1 MHLELEGN
9 DLLCSELPTS
19 PVTEQ
24 GTILVA
30 GATGYIG
37 GRLVPELIGRGYKVR
52 VMVRAESPEHTE
64 RWPEAEVIVAD
75 ISETAGRE
83 VVDEINS
90 DGGKASFQMLNVT
103 NEEEWAQAS
112 AAVLERYGR
121 LDILVNN
128 AGVTERGNTEDI
140 TLGDWKAVIDVNLNG
155 VFLGTQAA
163 MQAMKGTG
171 GSIINISSI
180 EGMIGDADLSAYTAS
195 KGGVRSFTK
204 ASALLCAREGYK
216 IRINAINP
224 GVIRTAL
231 LDAHLENFE
240 DSETEYQRLASKHP
254 IGFLGSPDD
263 VAYGVLYLASDES
276 GFVTGS
282 ELVIDGGYTA
292 Q

>member
-1 MHLELEGN
+1 MARVKGKIAL
-9 DLLCSELPTS
+9 
-19 PVTEQ
+19 VT
-24 GTILVA
+24 
-30 GATGYIG
+30 GAASG
-37 GRLVPELIGRGYKVR
+37 IGRAIAVLLAKEG
-52 VMVRAESPEHTE
+52 
-64 RWPEAEVIVAD
+64 AEVIVAD
-75 ISETAGRE
+75 LNEAAGRE
-83 VVDEINS
+83 VADEINS
-90 DGGKASFQMLNVT
+90 DGGRAFFQMLNVT
-103 NEEEWAQAS
+103 DESSWALAS
-112 AAVLERYGR
+112 AAVIERCGR
-121 LDILVNN
+121 LEVLVNN

-140 TLGDWKAVIDVNLNG
+140 TLSDWKAVIDVNLNG

-163 MQAMKGTG
+163 IEVMKGADG
-171 GSIINISSI
+171 GSIINISSV

-204 ASALLCAREGYK
+204 SSALLCSREGYN

-224 GVIRTAL
+224 GVIHTAL

-240 DSETEYQRLASKHP
+240 EPEPEYQRLASKHP

-276 GFVTGS
+276 RFVTGA

>member
-1 MHLELEGN
+1 MERVKGKTAL
-9 DLLCSELPTS
+9 
-19 PVTEQ
+19 VT
-24 GTILVA
+24 
-30 GATGYIG
+30 GAASG
-37 GRLVPELIGRGYKVR
+37 IGRAIALMLAQHG
-52 VMVRAESPEHTE
+52 AD
-64 RWPEAEVIVAD
+64 VIVAD
-75 ISETAGRE
+75 INPDAGE
-83 VVDEINS
+83 ELADEINA
-90 DGGKASFQMLNVT
+90 DGGKAFFQLLNVS
-103 NEEEWAQAS
+103 NESDWAKAS
-112 AAVLERYGR
+112 EVIRDRCGK
-121 LDILVNN
+121 LDVLVNN

-140 TLGDWKAVIDVNLNG
+140 TLDDWKAVIEVNLHG
-155 VFLGTQAA
+155 VFLGTQAGIA
-163 MQAMKGTG
+163 LMKGAGG

-204 ASALLCAREGYK
+204 SSALLCAREGYK

-240 DSETEYQRLASKHP
+240 DPQEEYQRLASKHP

-282 ELVIDGGYTA
+282 EVVIDGGYTA

>member
-1 MHLELEGN
+1 MARVKGKIALVTGAASGIGQAIAVLLAKEG
-9 DLLCSELPTS
+9 
-19 PVTEQ
+19 
-24 GTILVA
+24 
-30 GATGYIG
+30 
-37 GRLVPELIGRGYKVR
+37 
-52 VMVRAESPEHTE
+52 
-64 RWPEAEVIVAD
+64 AEVIIAD
-75 ISETAGRE
+75 IGETAGRE

-90 DGGKASFQMLNVT
+90 EGGKAFFQVLDVT
-103 NEEEWAQAS
+103 DEAGWATAS
-112 AAVLERYGR
+112 AAVIERCGR

-140 TLGDWKAVIDVNLNG
+140 TLSDWKTVIDVNLNG

-163 MQAMKGTG
+163 IEVMKSAGG

-204 ASALLCAREGYK
+204 SSALLCAREGYK

-224 GVIRTAL
+224 GVILTAL
-231 LDAHLENFE
+231 LDAHLANFE
-240 DSETEYQRLASKHP
+240 EPEPEYQRLASKHP
-254 IGFLGSPDD
+254 IGFLGSPQD

-276 GFVTGS
+276 RFVTGT

>member
-1 MHLELEGN
+1 VNNMTAGVN
-9 DLLCSELPTS
+9 NMGRVKGKTAM
-19 PVTEQ
+19 VT
-24 GTILVA
+24 
-30 GATGYIG
+30 GAASG
-37 GRLVPELIGRGYKVR
+37 IGRAIAVLLAKQG
-52 VMVRAESPEHTE
+52 
-64 RWPEAEVIVAD
+64 AEVIVAD

-83 VVDEINS
+83 VVEEIRS
-90 DGGKASFQMLNVT
+90 DGGKAFFQMLNVT
-103 NEEEWAQAS
+103 DEAGWARAS
-112 AAVLERYGR
+112 AAVMERCGR
-121 LDILVNN
+121 LDVLVNN
-128 AGVTERGNTEDI
+128 AGVTERGNTVDI
-140 TLGDWKAVIDVNLNG
+140 TLSDWKAVIDVNLNG

-163 MQAMKGTG
+163 IDVMKGAGG

-204 ASALLCAREGYK
+204 SSALLCAREGYK

-240 DSETEYQRLASKHP
+240 DSEAEYQRLAVKHP

-263 VAYGVLYLASDES
+263 VAYGVLYLASEES
-276 GFVTGS
+276 CFVTGS